1 MLDRVLLN
9 LKTNENYSGQI
20 VKAFYLPNEPY
31 EKLPLPDFLSFELK
45 EKLIKN
51 GISYL
56 YRHQIESFNLLQEG
70 YNVVITSSTAS
81 GKTLAFNVPILDT
94 LFKNKNSTAL
104 YLYPT
109 KALAH
114 DQLEKLEKLVDFTI
128 GTYDGD
134 ATRDEKAVL
143 RRKSRIIF
151 ANPDILHVG
160 LLPNHIQWDRFLTNL
175 KFVVV
180 DEAHYYSGVL
190 GSHFAMIMRRLRRV
204 LSNYGSFPQFV
215 ISSATLEDPEEFSF
229 RLIGERFKLVDGP
242 KNPQTKKLFVI
253 FNPKLINEELNIR
266 KSIIK
271 EAVWVTKALLESGNH
286 VIVFEKSRK
295 GVELLYKYLKDEV
308 NNEYTISPYRA
319 GYSKEKRREI
329 ERGVKKGEIEC
340 IIATNALELGIDIG
354 ELDATVIVGY
364 PGKLSSLFQQSNR
377 SGRNKDSVTIFITS
391 SNPLDQYFT
400 KDPGYLVSKNFESIN
415 INLDNPYILK
425 PHLLCAAYEVPI
437 KENFDL
443 DYFGNSLQT
452 YLKELSDSG
461 ELVKRNDKYF
471 ANSKYSIA
479 NKVNIR
485 SVGEE
490 NIRLIDIDTN
500 KEIEKMSLQRALE
513 EVFPNAVYMHMGETY
528 VSKKMDI
535 ENRVVFLQKE
545 KVDYYTDS
553 LAIENIW
560 VRKTLKHKKEMD
572 LDIYFGEV
580 VVNEIIR
587 GFVMKEFFTDKKIGT
602 EPLELPSVDFVTK
615 AVWFIIPDE
624 IVNEVKLVD
633 DLLGSIHAM
642 EHSLVSMMPLI
653 VQCDR
658 NDVGGVSH
666 PKHPDTDA
674 TTIFLYDG
682 IEGGIGIAEKA
693 YDKIVDLLNAS
704 YKSVSSCPCKDGCP
718 SCIFS
723 PKCGNEN
730 KPLSKSG
737 AILLLRKIL
746 K

>member
-1 MLDRVLLN
+1 MLDKVLLN
-9 LKTNENYSGQI
+9 LKTSENYSGQI
-20 VKAFYLPNEPY
+20 VKAFYLQSESY
-31 EKLPLPDFLSFELK
+31 EKFPLPDSLSFALK
-45 EKLIKN
+45 EKLVKD
-51 GISYL
+51 GINYL
-56 YRHQIESFNLLQEG
+56 YRHQIESFNLLQDG

-81 GKTLAFNVPILDT
+81 GKTLAFNIPILDT
-94 LFKNKNSTAL
+94 LFRNKNATAL

-114 DQLEKLEKLVDFTI
+114 DQFEKLEKLVDFTI

-134 ATRDEKAVL
+134 VARDEKAAL

-160 LLPNHIQWDRFLTNL
+160 ILPNHIQWDRFFSNL
-175 KFVVV
+175 KYVVI
-180 DEAHYYSGVL
+180 DEAHFYSGVL

-215 ISSATLEDPEEFSF
+215 ISSATLENPEEFSF

-242 KNPQTKKLFVI
+242 KNPQAKKLMII
-253 FNPKLINEELNIR
+253 FNPKLIDKELNIR
-266 KSIIK
+266 KNIIK
-271 EAVWVTKALLESGNH
+271 EAVWVTKTLLESGNH

-308 NNEYTISPYRA
+308 NDEYAISPYRA
-319 GYSKEKRREI
+319 GYSKEQRRKI
-329 ERGVKKGEIEC
+329 ERGVKNGEIKC

-377 SGRNKDSVTIFITS
+377 SGRNKDSVTVFITS

-400 KDPGYLVSKNFESIN
+400 KDPDYLVNKKFESIN

-437 KENFDL
+437 KENLDS
-443 DYFGNSLQT
+443 DYFGNYLQT
-452 YLKELSDSG
+452 YLKELYDSG

-479 NKVNIR
+479 DKVNIR
-485 SVGEE
+485 GVGEE
-490 NIRLIDIDTN
+490 NIKLIDLDSN

-528 VSKKMDI
+528 VSKKLDV
-535 ENRVVFLQKE
+535 ENKVVLLQKE

-560 VRKTLKHKKEMD
+560 VRRVLKHKKETN

-602 EPLELPSVDFVTK
+602 EPLELPSIDFVTK
-615 AVWFIIPDE
+615 ATWFIIPNE
-624 IVNEVKLVD
+624 IVNEVKLID

-666 PKHPDTDA
+666 PKHPDTEG

-682 IEGGIGIAEKA
+682 IEGGIGITEKA
-693 YDKIVDLLNAS
+693 YDKMFDLLNAA